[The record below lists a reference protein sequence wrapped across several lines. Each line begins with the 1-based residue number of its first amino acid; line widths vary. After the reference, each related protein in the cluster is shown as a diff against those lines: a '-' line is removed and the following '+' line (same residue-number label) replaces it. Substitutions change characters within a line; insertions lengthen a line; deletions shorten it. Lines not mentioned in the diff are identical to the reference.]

1 MSQQANLNVYRGS
14 NAIRDYYD
22 PDTAPPLPLVEV
34 PDHLNPYRQ
43 DGVRIYA
50 KMMSMHPAN
59 NVKCMPGKVTHSLEL
74 SFKLNEIHSVKLA

>member
-22 PDTAPPLPLVEV
+22 PDTATPLPLVEV

-59 NVKCMPGKVTHSLEL
+59 NVKCMPGKVAHSLEL
-74 SFKLNEIHSVKLA
+74 RLKLSEKRSVKLA